1 MTAQVKWSINDM
13 KRNTADG
20 GVTIVYW
27 SCTATDDTKN
37 EDGFLVYPDCSA
49 VEAGKLRLEP
59 DASANGFIAY
69 DSLTEDTVLGWVYE
83 SLIEGEETA
92 EQAKTRIED
101 VRKGKVD
108 AQVARKTAEAN
119 GMPWVTEEAVA

>member
-1 MTAQVKWSINDM
+1 MTAQVTWSINDM

-20 GVTIVYW
+20 GVTTVYW
-27 SCTATDDTKN
+27 SCTATDDTRS
-37 EDGFLVYPDCSA
+37 DCTA

-59 DASANGFIAY
+59 DASADGFIAY

-83 SLIEGEETA
+83 SLIEGEEETA

-108 AQVARKTAEAN
+108 AQVARKTAEAT
-119 GMPWVTEEAVA
+119 GTPWATEEVVA

>member
-13 KRNTADG
+13 QRNTADG
-20 GVTIVYW
+20 GVTTVYW
-27 SCTATDDTKN
+27 SCTATDDT
-37 EDGFLVYPDCSA
+37 ETDCSA

-59 DASANGFIAY
+59 DASADGFVAF
-69 DSLTEDTVLGWVYE
+69 DSLTEETVLGWVYA

-92 EQAKTRIED
+92 EEAKARIEN

-108 AQVARKTAEAN
+108 AQVAKKTAVASGKPWKTAEELAA
-119 GMPWVTEEAVA
+119 EEAAA

>member
-13 KRNTADG
+13 TRNTADG
-20 GVTIVYW
+20 GVTTVYW
-27 SCTATDDTKN
+27 SCTATDDV
-37 EDGFLVYPDCSA
+37 EGCSA

-59 DASANGFIAY
+59 DASADGFVAY

-92 EQAKTRIED
+92 AEAKTRIED
-101 VRKGKVD
+101 NRKGKVD
-108 AQVARKTAEAN
+108 AQVAKKTAVAS
-119 GMPWVTEEAVA
+119 GTPWAAEEAVA

>member
-13 KRNTADG
+13 QRNTADG
-20 GVTIVYW
+20 GVTTVYW
-27 SCTATDDTKN
+27 SCTATDDTHL
-37 EDGFLVYPDCSA
+37 ECSA

-59 DASANGFIAY
+59 DASADGFVAF
-69 DSLTEDTVLGWVYE
+69 DSLTEETVLGWVYA

-92 EQAKTRIED
+92 AEAKARIEE

-108 AQVARKTAEAN
+108 AQVAKKTASAT
-119 GMPWVTEEAVA
+119 GMPWVVEEALV

>member
-1 MTAQVKWSINDM
+1 MTAQVTWSINDM

-20 GVTIVYW
+20 GVTTVYW
-27 SCTATDDTKN
+27 SCTATDDTHS
-37 EDGFLVYPDCSA
+37 DCSA

-59 DASANGFIAY
+59 DASAEGFIAY
-69 DSLTEDTVLGWVYE
+69 DALTEETVLGWVYE

-108 AQVARKTAEAN
+108 AQVARKTAEAT
-119 GMPWVTEEAVA
+119 GIPWPTEEVTEEAA

>member
-1 MTAQVKWSINDM
+1 MTAQVTWSINDM

-27 SCTATDDTKN
+27 SCTATDDTHS
-37 EDGFLVYPDCSA
+37 DCTA

-59 DASANGFIAY
+59 DASADGFVAY

-108 AQVARKTAEAN
+108 AQVARKTAEAA
-119 GMPWVTEEAVA
+119 GMPWATVEAA